1 MQRSIISCREAKQ
14 RDLVEYLDS
23 LGHKPEKVREDD
35 HWYLS
40 PLRKENTPSF
50 KVNKKFNVWYDHG
63 IGKGGNL
70 IDFGILY
77 HNCSVREFLQKLSG
91 NLSFQQPEPFLRLDQ
106 KTRTSSESAEEKN
119 KIKILSV
126 SEIDSSA
133 LVDYL
138 ETRRIPLELAQEH
151 CKQVEFELYEKKI
164 TVLGFPNRSG
174 GYELRNLNFKGS
186 NSPKDVSFID
196 NGKDQV
202 AVFEGFFSY
211 LSFLKI
217 NGQEPPL
224 TNFLILN
231 SLAFLERSREVMEC
245 HGDIHLFLDRDPA
258 GKKATEKALQWGGK
272 YRDRSDF
279 YSQHKD
285 LNEWLGERWQA
296 SRQSQRRGR
305 RL

>member
-1 MQRSIISCREAKQ
+1 M
-14 RDLVEYLDS
+14 EYLDN
-23 LGHKPEKVREDD
+23 LGHKPEKVRGDD
-35 HWYLS
+35 HWYFS
-40 PLRKENTPSF
+40 PFRKENTPSF

-63 IGKGGNL
+63 VGKGGNL

-77 HNCSVREFLQKLSG
+77 HNCSVREFLQKLNG
-91 NLSFQQPEPFLRLDQ
+91 NLFFQQPEPFSQLDQ
-106 KTRTSSESAEEKN
+106 KKQTSSELAEEKN

-126 SEIDSSA
+126 SEIQSPA
-133 LVDYL
+133 LIDYL
-138 ETRRIPLELAQEH
+138 ETRRIPLQLAREYS
-151 CKQVEFELYEKKI
+151 KQVEFELYDKKI

-174 GYELRNLNFKGS
+174 GYELRNANFKGS
-186 NSPKDVSFID
+186 NSPKDVSFVD
-196 NGKDQV
+196 HGKDQV

-231 SLAFLERSREVMEC
+231 SLSFLEKSRELMER
-245 HGDIHLFLDRDPA
+245 HEDIHLFLDRDTA
-258 GKKATEKALQWGGK
+258 GKNAAEKALQWGEK